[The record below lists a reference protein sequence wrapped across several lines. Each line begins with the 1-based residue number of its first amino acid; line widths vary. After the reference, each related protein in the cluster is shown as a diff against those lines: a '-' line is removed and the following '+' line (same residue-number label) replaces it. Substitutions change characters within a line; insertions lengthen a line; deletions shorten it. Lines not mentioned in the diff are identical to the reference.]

1 MARLRVAI
9 QPGDEVAMPELFE
22 HVTATPVT
30 VRRAAENDLSEIRR
44 IYNHYVVNST
54 ATFDTDEEDEE
65 QRRKWWEDHV
75 SNGLPVL
82 VAECEGKVVGWGSW
96 SFYHTR
102 CAYRQTV
109 EPSLYIAHEYL
120 GRGLGRKLMEALI
133 AAARESGYHTAVVLI
148 CSENTASVKL
158 VREFGFELVGTLKE
172 VGRKHNRWLDVTIF
186 QRSL

>member
-1 MARLRVAI
+1 M
-9 QPGDEVAMPELFE
+9 QEVSE
-22 HVTATPVT
+22 HVAAEAVT
-30 VRRAAENDLSEIRR
+30 IRKAVENDLPDIRR
-44 IYNHYVVNST
+44 IYNYYVLNST
-54 ATFDTDEEDEE
+54 ATFDTEE
-65 QRRKWWEDHV
+65 QTEDQRRRWWDDHV

-82 VAECEGKVVGWGSW
+82 VAECDGKVTGWASW

-120 GRGLGRKLMEALI
+120 GRGLGRRLMEALM
-133 AAARESGYHTAVVLI
+133 AAAREGGFHTAVVLI
-148 CSENTASVKL
+148 CSENVASLKL
-158 VREFGFELVGTLKE
+158 VRESGFELVGTLKE